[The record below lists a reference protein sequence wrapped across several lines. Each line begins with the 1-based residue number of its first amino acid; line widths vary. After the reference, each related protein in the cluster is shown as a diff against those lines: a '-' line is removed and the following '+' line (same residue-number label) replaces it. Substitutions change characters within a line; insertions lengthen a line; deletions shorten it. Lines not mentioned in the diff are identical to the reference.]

1 MTDLISESFNLTG
14 IKWNKNHILTKK
26 GRGFLINKSIWQGE
40 FTDRDSLRKDI
51 KTTVAIIGGGMAG
64 TELAIYLNELGRE
77 SAVAEMADK
86 LNFAT
91 NTCHA
96 SAVNEQLTA
105 RGISVYTG
113 AKVIAVKDGC
123 VECETADGVIT
134 LEADSVVNALGRTPL
149 QEEASAYALC
159 APIFYPIGDCLAV
172 KNIYEANR
180 LGYNVAM
187 DIGK

>member
-1 MTDLISESFNLTG
+1 MYAVIETG
-14 IKWNKNHILTKK
+14 GKQYRVELNDTLYVEKLEANE
-26 GRGFLINKSIWQGE
+26 GE
-40 FTDRDSLRKDI
+40 EITLDKVL
-51 KTTVAIIGGGMAG
+51 VLGGGMAG
-64 TELAIYLNELGRE
+64 TELAIYLNELGKE

-96 SAVNEQLTA
+96 TAVNEQLKA
-105 RGISVYTG
+105 RNIAVHLS
-113 AKVIAVKDGC
+113 AKVTAIKDGC
-123 VECETADGVIT
+123 VECETADGIIAI
-134 LEADSVVNALGRTPL
+134 EADSVVNALGRTPL

-172 KNIYEANR
+172 KNIAEANR